1 MVSRPSLSCS
11 PDQSTRPLTLIPRS
25 PRSEVRRTAPLAP
38 RSGPPAATLSGGLRP
53 GSLRVHDPCKQ
64 DGHGSRLGFP
74 GRRLPRDPAA
84 SANVARDLQVLP
96 KQDGSLG
103 RARGAGPGPGG
114 TWFVRDPGMGS
125 RTGTVGRGPLD
136 RPTGGGGRAPIR
148 PEENFATALY
158 FLMGWCVK
166 SPRTDG
172 VADDR
177 TRWPKRRQ
185 GNITLT
191 ADRSPMTERTS

>member
-1 MVSRPSLSCS
+1 MAPTAAPS
-11 PDQSTRPLTLIPRS
+11 
-25 PRSEVRRTAPLAP
+25 AP

-53 GSLRVHDPCKQ
+53 GSLRLHAPCKEAR
-64 DGHGSRLGFP
+64 HGSRLGFP
-74 GRRLPRDPAA
+74 GRRLPRGPAA
-84 SANVARDLQVLP
+84 PGNVGRGTQVLP
-96 KQDGSLG
+96 KNKFPRRRIAGVFR

-114 TWFVRDPGMGS
+114 TWFAA
-125 RTGTVGRGPLD
+125 GRGPLD

-177 TRWPKRRQ
+177 TRWPKRRW
-185 GNITLT
+185 GWPSCCSTI
-191 ADRSPMTERTS
+191 RSATTPSHEGSGQPSPPSLVRRGS